1 MKNRIPIYLIS
12 DYVLPFLVT
21 VCILAFFSL
30 QIYILKGDSE
40 ITKAD
45 LEYSQKLSLKWA
57 QMASSIDQQIIQAIS
72 RTNIRV
78 SKLEQAPT
86 ELRELISSI
95 ERPPG
100 GG

>member
-12 DYVLPFLVT
+12 AVLVF
-21 VCILAFFSL
+21 VCL
-30 QIYILKGDSE
+30 QFYILKGDSE

-57 QMASSIDQQIIQAIS
+57 QMASSIDQQLIQAIS

>member
-12 DYVLPFLVT
+12 AVLVF
-21 VCILAFFSL
+21 VCF
-30 QIYILKGDSE
+30 QVYILKGDSE

>member
-12 DYVLPFLVT
+12 AILVFA
-21 VCILAFFSL
+21 CL
-30 QIYILKGDSE
+30 QLYILKGDSE
-40 ITKAD
+40 ITRAD
-45 LEYSQKLSLKWA
+45 LHYYQGQSLKWA
-57 QMASSIDQQIIQAIS
+57 QYASNVDQQLVNAIS

-78 SKLEQAPT
+78 SKLEQAPN
-86 ELRELISSI
+86 ELRALLGSI